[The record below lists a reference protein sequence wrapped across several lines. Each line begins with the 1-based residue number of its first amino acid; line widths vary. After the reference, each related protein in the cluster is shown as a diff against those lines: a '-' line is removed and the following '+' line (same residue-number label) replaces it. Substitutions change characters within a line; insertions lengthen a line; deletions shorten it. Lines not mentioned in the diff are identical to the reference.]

1 MSASPIK
8 NPTLLSNTKTYII
21 PVLIVV
27 AGIMIA
33 MGNMFSTHA
42 ATMAP
47 SSHDSTITAI
57 TADYHVSGPVSGGFL
72 K

>member
-8 NPTLLSNTKTYII
+8 NPTLLSNAKTYII
-21 PVLIVV
+21 PVLIVI

-42 ATMAP
+42 ATMSP
-47 SSHDSTITAI
+47 TSHDSITAI
-57 TADYHVSGPVSGGFL
+57 TADYHVSGPASGGAL